1 MAKDYDAVI
10 IGAGPG
16 GYAAGIKCARNG
28 LKTAVIERDKPGG
41 TCLNYGCIPSKALLG
56 SAEFIIK
63 ARHANLMGL
72 DVSFGEPNWGRIQ
85 SRKDAIVKSFT
96 SGVEGLLRSNGAEL
110 IIDDAE
116 VKENGSVRLK
126 NAGRE
131 ISCEHIIL
139 ASGSEPKG
147 IPSIPFDGKKVIS
160 SKEALNL
167 KEIPKSMVIIGGGVI
182 GCEMGCLYASMG
194 CKTTIIEALPRL
206 LPREDD
212 WAGRLLEKE
221 FRKINLKA
229 LTDVKVSSAETSGDL
244 CRLHLSSG
252 EVLESEKVLVAV
264 GRRPVISEE
273 TAKALSLEL
282 SVGEVV
288 IDEKMQTSAKG
299 VYALGDLA
307 GKTYLAHGAY
317 LEAEILADILAGK
330 GGQIKDYHLVPRAV
344 YSFPEAAGVGLT
356 EKEAREKGIDYSVTK
371 SGFLANGR
379 SLAHNQT
386 AGEVRIIKD
395 KADGRIVGV
404 SMVGESATEMISTA
418 RLIIGTNEKAGEVS
432 FPHPTVSEVLKEAWM
447 GAYGESIHLPPQK

>member
-1 MAKDYDAVI
+1 MGKDYDAVI

-63 ARHANLMGL
+63 ARHAHLMGL
-72 DVSFGEPNWGRIQ
+72 DVSFGEPNWGKIQ

-110 IIDDAE
+110 IRDDAVAE
-116 VKENGSVRLK
+116 GRGSVRLK
-126 NAGRE
+126 NSGE
-131 ISCEHIIL
+131 LLTCKHIIL
-139 ASGSEPKG
+139 ASGSEPKE
-147 IPSIPFDGKKVIS
+147 IPSIPFDGEKVIS
-160 SKEALNL
+160 SKEALSL
-167 KEIPKSMVIIGGGVI
+167 SEIPKSLVIIGGGVI
-182 GCEMGCLYASMG
+182 GCEMGCLYAALG
-194 CKTTIIEALPRL
+194 CKATIIEALPRL

-212 WAGRLLEKE
+212 WMGRLLEKE

-229 LTDVKVSSAETSGDL
+229 LTDVKVSSADTSGDL
-244 CRLHLSSG
+244 CRLNLSSG
-252 EVLESEKVLVAV
+252 EMLESEKVLVAV
-264 GRRPVISEE
+264 GRSPVISEE
-273 TAKALSLEL
+273 TAEALSLEFNG
-282 SVGEVV
+282 GEVV
-288 IDEKMQTSAKG
+288 IDEKMRTSAEG

-330 GGQIKDYHLVPRAV
+330 DGKIKDYRLVPRAV
-344 YSFPEAAGVGLT
+344 YSFPEAAGVGLS
-356 EKEAREKGIDYSVTK
+356 EKEAQDRGIDYSVTK

-386 AGEVRIIKD
+386 AGEVRVIKNN
-395 KADGRIVGV
+395 ADGRIIGV
-404 SMVGESATEMISTA
+404 SMVGDSATEMISSA
-418 RLIIGTNEKAGEVS
+418 RLIMGTNEKAGEVS

-447 GAYGESIHLPPQK
+447 GAYGESIHLPPKR